1 MWAAISTIVIGVVTG
16 VVVYILQLK
25 IKENK
30 ELKKEKEALIKQQEE
45 RKTKHE
51 MAIENGILCIL
62 RKHLMDE
69 HTCWMAKGYITAT
82 ALESGLAMYAAY
94 KMLGGNGM
102 IDHMKDDIEELPIRD

>member
-1 MWAAISTIVIGVVTG
+1 MWGLISTIIVGVVTG
-16 VVVYILQLK
+16 VIVYVLQLK

-30 ELKKEKEALIKQQEE
+30 ELKKEKETLIKQKEE
-45 RKTKHE
+45 RKTQHE

-69 HTCWMAKGYITAT
+69 HNYWMEKGHIPPT
-82 ALESGLAMYAAY
+82 ALESGLAMYEAY

-102 IDHMKDDIEELPIRD
+102 IDHMKEDIETLPIRD

>member
-1 MWAAISTIVIGVVTG
+1 MWGLISTIVVTVIAGVIL
-16 VVVYILQLK
+16 YKLQLK
-25 IKENK
+25 IKENND
-30 ELKKEKEALIKQQEE
+30 LKKEKETLKKQQKE
-45 RKTKHE
+45 RKTQHE

-69 HTCWMAKGYITAT
+69 HNYWMEKKYITST
-82 ALESGLAMYAAY
+82 ALESGLAMYGAY